1 MEYEKTNLYSFPI
14 FFSLKQNSDTNLNQS
29 VCETHEKFF
38 HKPAPTAS
46 VFPLQDTGM
55 DSGMIAI
62 GDFTGNASPPQV
74 KGTTA
79 SMEDFEM
86 MDAPRAAGGD
96 PQTAAAA
103 RGDFEKISEQLESA
117 AADRYKMTA
126 DPRG

>member
-1 MEYEKTNLYSFPI
+1 MEYEKRNLYSFPF

-55 DSGMIAI
+55 DTGMIAI
-62 GDFTGNASPPQV
+62 GDFTGSASPPQ
-74 KGTTA
+74 
-79 SMEDFEM
+79 M

-96 PQTAAAA
+96 PQTAAAS
-103 RGDFEKISEQLESA
+103 RGDFEKKSEQLENA
-117 AADRYKMTA
+117 AAESLDRYKMTA